1 MINARVDVKSTVV
14 VSGWEVPWYVGDD
27 VEALH
32 ANHGGSEYLG
42 HNGVCQN
49 IQLVLVETR
58 GSIKQ
63 T

>member
-49 IQLVLVETR
+49 IKL
-58 GSIKQ
+58 G
-63 T
+63 